1 MPGLADAFRMPAQWP
16 PQPRALDEDQLM
28 PVPQMAPQP
37 FGLGALLQQPTYT
50 PQHHQGFLSPGFADF
65 LRNHYFNRQGI

>member
-1 MPGLADAFRMPAQWP
+1 MAGLADAFRMPALRP
-16 PQPRALDEDQLM
+16 PQQMPRDELM